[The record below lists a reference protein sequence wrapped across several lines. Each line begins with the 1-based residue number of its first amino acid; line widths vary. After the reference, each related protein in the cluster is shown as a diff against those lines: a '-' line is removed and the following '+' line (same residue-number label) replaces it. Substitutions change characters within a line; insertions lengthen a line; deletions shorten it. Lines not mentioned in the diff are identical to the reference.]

1 MNKIFML
8 KEKLNSVF
16 KSISYQKNQPHV
28 RHLFGEKSL
37 VGDSTSN
44 YGRLIEYSQRITL
57 GIAAEEAVKNSS
69 GNILE
74 IGCAEGWATCTFAEI
89 AKKYGVK
96 VYCIDPYSGAQEG
109 TESVYAEF
117 KQVCERYP
125 DTIIHLRD
133 SSLSD
138 VAKQFIKDTHI
149 SFAFVDGLHTKDA
162 AYSDILLSL
171 NSMKSGDILCVDD
184 TNNYTDRDAG
194 AAMIQAANEGKISK
208 INIDSDAEKI
218 IFTHKSWHFGE
229 KI

>member
-1 MNKIFML
+1 ML
-8 KEKLNSVF
+8 NEKLNSVF
-16 KSISYQKNQPHV
+16 KSISYQKKQPHV

-57 GIAAEEAVKNSS
+57 GVAAEEAVKNSG

-109 TESVYAEF
+109 TESVYSEF
-117 KQVCERYP
+117 KQVLARYP

-133 SSLSD
+133 SSLSQA
-138 VAKQFIKDTHI
+138 AKDFIKDKHV

-171 NSMKSGDILCVDD
+171 SSMKSGDALCVDD

-194 AAMIQAANEGKISK
+194 AAMIQAVSEGKIKK
-208 INIDSDAEKI
+208 IEINTEAERI
-218 IFTHKSWHFGE
+218 IFSHKSWHFAQ
-229 KI
+229 KL

>member
-1 MNKIFML
+1 ML

-16 KSISYQKNQPHV
+16 NAISYQKGQNHV
-28 RHLFGEKSL
+28 LNHFTPQFSHN
-37 VGDSTSN
+37 GDSTVC

-57 GIAAEEAVKNSS
+57 GVAAEDAVRNSG

-74 IGCAEGWATCTFAEI
+74 IGCAEGSTTCTFAEI

-109 TESVYAEF
+109 TESVYEEF
-117 KQVCERYP
+117 KKVCSRYP

-133 SSLSD
+133 SSLSEA
-138 VAKQFIKDTHI
+138 AKQFIKDKHI

-162 AYSDILLSL
+162 AYSDVMLSL
-171 NSMKSGDILCVDD
+171 NSMKSGDVLCVDD

-194 AAMIQAANEGKISK
+194 AAMIQAVNESKISK
-208 INIDSDAEKI
+208 INIDESAEKI
-218 IFTHKSWHFGE
+218 IFTHKSWHFAT
-229 KI
+229 KQ

>member
-1 MNKIFML
+1 ML
-8 KEKLNSVF
+8 NEKLNSIF

-28 RHLFGEKSL
+28 KHLFGERSL

-57 GIAAEEAVKNSS
+57 GVAAEDAIKNSG

-109 TESVYAEF
+109 TESVYSEF
-117 KQVCERYP
+117 RKNCERYP

-133 SSLSD
+133 SSLSQA
-138 VAKQFIKDTHI
+138 AKDFVKDKHI
-149 SFAFVDGLHTKDA
+149 SFAYVDGLHTMSA

-171 NSMKSGDILCVDD
+171 SCMKQGDIICVDD
-184 TNNYTDRDAG
+184 TVNYTKRDAG
-194 AAMIQAANEGKISK
+194 AAMIQAVDEGKIQK
-208 INIDSDAEKI
+208 INIDSEAENI
-218 IFTHKSWHFGE
+218 IFSHKSWHFGI
-229 KI
+229 KSN